1 MRTPSANGRI
11 FLVAAALFA
20 AAIAVGGA
28 FFVGYVGEVQ
38 RGLSDPPVQDAQAVA
53 AAAALERALG
63 YDGFL
68 KSYRN
73 YRLTGDPARRA
84 ELNRNV
90 ADAEGALNAL
100 TKTYREGAATEQL
113 RDIASIATVF
123 AHVAKTAPAISTDVL
138 RGTAAME
145 EFNTLPQ
152 SPQLEAT
159 YLSLRTALDAL
170 RRADERRA
178 LGGVSSALSWS
189 QGLIVASLALTA
201 LLALAA
207 AYFSRTR
214 FAEEKSPDQ
223 KPWDAASSG
232 VDGFARRISS
242 DVSLA
247 TQSLKATVADL
258 SRQQAEGAE
267 TTRAALQKDVE
278 SLRGEIRDLAVR
290 LAEDRILDAAGPSFA
305 PKAEGKGIELKSTAA
320 QRSLADVPADEIM
333 ARLKNLAAEMTE
345 AQDTLDQV
353 AALKNALGAFASE
366 IKQLVPAKG
375 REQPLTAIGAALH
388 HHADEIEAHAGAIE
402 PKATA
407 LRTEVQSITE
417 ELRKVALRAEAG
429 NAKDTG
435 ALRDAAVELGARAE
449 SLFTYLEQ
457 THPDD
462 EVETHPHT
470 PAADETAGDIA
481 ALSELIAR
489 LETRARELSER
500 AVAARF
506 ADFPDDWSPAEREQS
521 WKQAD
526 TRTDAAIRSL
536 FESINR
542 LNNVA
547 AALARAGD
555 AERHRRTAH

>member
-1 MRTPSANGRI
+1 M
-11 FLVAAALFA
+11 LFA
-20 AAIAVGGA
+20 AVIAVGGA

-38 RGLSDPPVQDAQAVA
+38 RGLSDPPAQDQQAVA
-53 AAAALERALG
+53 AIATLERTLG

-68 KSYRN
+68 KSYRA
-73 YRLTGDPARRA
+73 YLLTGDPARRA

-100 TKTYREGAATEQL
+100 TKLYDERPAAEPVREIT
-113 RDIASIATVF
+113 SIARVF

-145 EFNTLPQ
+145 DLNNLPQ
-152 SPQLEAT
+152 APQLEAT
-159 YLSLRTALDAL
+159 YLSLRNALDGL

-178 LGGVSSALSWS
+178 LGGVTSALSWS
-189 QGLIVASLALTA
+189 QGLIAASLALLA
-201 LLALAA
+201 LLVVAA
-207 AYFSRTR
+207 AFAARTR
-214 FAEEKSPDQ
+214 FAESKPEQ
-223 KPWDAASSG
+223 KATDAAPTG

-258 SRQQAEGAE
+258 SRQQAEGNEA
-267 TTRAALQKDVE
+267 TRAALQQEVE

-290 LAEDRILDAAGPSFA
+290 LAEDRILDAAGPAFA
-305 PKAEGKGIELKSTAA
+305 PNQKGEGIELKPRKA
-320 QRSLADVPADEIM
+320 QRTLADVPPDEIM

-375 REQPLTAIGAALH
+375 REQALTAIGAALH

-402 PKATA
+402 PNAMA
-407 LRTEVQSITE
+407 LRSEVQSITE
-417 ELRKVALRAEAG
+417 ELRKIAARAESG
-429 NAKDTG
+429 HAKDTG
-435 ALRDAAVELGARAE
+435 TLRDAAMELGARAE

-457 THPDD
+457 THADD
-462 EVETHPHT
+462 EAEHVHT

-489 LETRARELSER
+489 LETRARDLSER

-506 ADFPDDWSPAEREQS
+506 AEMSDDWSPAEREQN
-521 WKQAD
+521 WKRTD
-526 TRTDAAIRSL
+526 IRTDAAIRSL